1 MSSGR
6 RHVAAA
12 EEWRVESESDGGVE
26 VLLSLRMVC
35 TGVSLPAGH
44 DAVRDK
50 SSCSCSEIPVL
61 PLTDPPPENCSRN
74 TFRYTC
80 IDGYLRKAGT
90 SNLIKCSGSNSAAK
104 WTTATLRCIP
114 DPRRTTTRPP
124 KSPVTTASFTN
135 LQMTKSGSFSS
146 TGLLEKNS
154 LEPTSLSVQVDH
166 SQDKSSCSC
175 SEIPVLPL
183 TDPPPETC
191 SRDSFRYTCIDGYLR
206 KAGTSNL
213 IKCSGSNSAAKWNK
227 PTLRCIP
234 DPLRT
239 TTRPPKSPVTTA
251 SFTNLQM
258 TKSGSFS
265 SKGLLEKNS
274 LEPTSLGVQVDH
286 SQDKSSC
293 SCSEI
298 PVLPLTDPPPETC
311 SRDSFRYTCIDGYLR
326 KAGTSNLIKC
336 SGSNS
341 AAKWNKPTLRCI
353 PDPLRTTTRPPKS
366 PVTTSFTNLQMT
378 KSGSFS
384 STGLLEKNS
393 LEPTSL
399 GVQVDHSQ
407 ATDRTTPA
415 SSNQPPN
422 NRTDSPPLSGHTDH
436 RLGTTTTALIVCAS
450 LVIVCALIGI
460 SYVCY
465 RRKSQRN
472 DRPATDEE
480 KIPMNNVPAEP
491 AS

>member
-1 MSSGR
+1 MDPGS
-6 RHVAAA
+6 
-12 EEWRVESESDGGVE
+12 
-26 VLLSLRMVC
+26 LSLSVRAVIVC
-35 TGVSLPAGH
+35 LLGAARCSSA
-44 DAVRDK
+44 DK

-61 PLTDPPPENCSRN
+61 PLTDPPPENCSRDS
-74 TFRYTC
+74 FRYTC

-166 SQDKSSCSC
+166 SQ
-175 SEIPVLPL
+175 
-183 TDPPPETC
+183 
-191 SRDSFRYTCIDGYLR
+191 
-206 KAGTSNL
+206 
-213 IKCSGSNSAAKWNK
+213 
-227 PTLRCIP
+227 
-234 DPLRT
+234 
-239 TTRPPKSPVTTA
+239 A

-265 SKGLLEKNS
+265 STGLLEKNS

-286 SQDKSSC
+286 SQA
-293 SCSEI
+293 
-298 PVLPLTDPPPETC
+298 
-311 SRDSFRYTCIDGYLR
+311 SFT
-326 KAGTSNLIKC
+326 NLQMTK
-336 SGSNS
+336 SGSFSSTGLLEKNS
-341 AAKWNKPTLRCI
+341 LEPTSLSVQV
-353 PDPLRTTTRPPKS
+353 DHSQASFTNLQMTKS
-366 PVTTSFTNLQMT
+366 GSFSSTGLLEKNSLEPTSLGVQVDHSQASFTNLQMT

-460 SYVCY
+460 SYVCN

-480 KIPMNNVPAEP
+480 KISMNHVPAEP